1 MDSVPSEPRAVLARL
16 DKAGRLIA
24 AGPELE
30 ALQQEAGSTLGQTL
44 ALPQIAAVAQLA
56 RKLRIAVVRPAL
68 AASSDHDIELSV
80 RAVPEG
86 DEVAL
91 TLEGWTVRPPSGPRL
106 ASLLGGNVHADAE
119 TGASEWAA
127 DEQLK
132 IISLSPDLAE
142 LLGVEAGEAAGT
154 AL

>member
-1 MDSVPSEPRAVLARL
+1 MASVPSEPRAVVGRV

-56 RKLRIAVVRPAL
+56 RKLGIAVVRPAF
-68 AASSDHDIELSV
+68 AASSDHDIEFSV

-91 TLEGWTVRPPSGPRL
+91 TLEGWTLRAPAAPRL
-106 ASLLGGNVHADAE
+106 GSLLGGNGHADAE
-119 TGASEWAA
+119 PATSE
-127 DEQLK
+127 
-132 IISLSPDLAE
+132 
-142 LLGVEAGEAAGT
+142 
-154 AL
+154 